1 VSSPARGL
9 HPVAWWLWAIGLL
22 AAATRITNPLLLA
35 VLLATLAFVV
45 AARRTD
51 APWARGFRY
60 YLVLALVVIA
70 VRMVFRAIFATGVG
84 SADHVLFTL
93 PALHLPHWYSGLTIG
108 GPVSVEGMLSAG
120 MDGLRLGTLLCC
132 VGAANVLANPKRAL
146 RVLPG
151 ALYELGV
158 AVVVAL
164 TVAGQL
170 LESAQR
176 VRRAQRL
183 RAVEQRRLHR
193 WRGIAV
199 PVLTDALDRSLRLAA
214 GMDSRGYGRSGFRT
228 RAARR
233 VTAGLLL
240 AGMCGLCVGLFG
252 LLDSAAPRALG
263 MPAIFGGAALCCGG
277 LALGGR
283 RVRRTAYRRDPWGW
297 REIVVAG
304 AGLLCAAL
312 LIAGAGAAPAALQPT
327 WHPLGWPSLP
337 LIPVVAIVLSG
348 LAALAAPVPV
358 RQRRSPLP
366 VGLPVVSHR
375 ERVAA

>member
-1 VSSPARGL
+1 
-9 HPVAWWLWAIGLL
+9 
-22 AAATRITNPLLLA
+22 
-35 VLLATLAFVV
+35 
-45 AARRTD
+45 
-51 APWARGFRY
+51 
-60 YLVLALVVIA
+60 
-70 VRMVFRAIFATGVG
+70 
-84 SADHVLFTL
+84 
-93 PALHLPHWYSGLTIG
+93 
-108 GPVSVEGMLSAG
+108 
-120 MDGLRLGTLLCC
+120 
-132 VGAANVLANPKRAL
+132 
-146 RVLPG
+146 
-151 ALYELGV
+151 
-158 AVVVAL
+158 
-164 TVAGQL
+164 
-170 LESAQR
+170 
-176 VRRAQRL
+176 
-183 RAVEQRRLHR
+183 
-193 WRGIAV
+193 
-199 PVLTDALDRSLRLAA
+199 VLTDALDRSLRLAA